1 MVGSSLSSYPALIS
15 YHFDYSNWTFVNS
28 TAIHSACYSN
38 QDANWDFCTAPTI
51 AEHKAIIISMVTK
64 HTTSAYSPP
73 CAAAAASGRKRRQH
87 IGYYNLILNLF
98 VRMIHQCF
106 RFDSSN
112 LCLGYSF

>member
-1 MVGSSLSSYPALIS
+1 M
-15 YHFDYSNWTFVNS
+15 VNS

-38 QDANWDFCTAPTI
+38 QDANWAFCTAPTI

-73 CAAAAASGRKRRQH
+73 RAAAAASGRRRRLR
-87 IGYYNLILNLF
+87 IEIAGYYNLILNLF

-106 RFDSSN
+106 HFDFAD
-112 LCLGYSF
+112 LCLC